1 MPGTVFKGSAIT
13 QDANASG
20 RIVRVVGEDG
30 LLLYPNEQPLVTF
43 LMEVSKRK
51 PMKQKTPVIEFYE
64 NDYEPGWV
72 QADAAGYTSGVTT
85 INVAAGHGARIIPN
99 TVIVVP
105 NAAGVSTKPELM
117 LVTAIATDALT
128 VVRGFAGSTAA
139 AVAANA
145 AISLLG
151 TAFIEFD
158 VMAEAKG
165 MTPALA
171 TQYMR
176 IFKRAVKVSRTQANT
191 SLYGAPGGERARLHA
206 ESIANMKIEMNKAFL
221 FSRTHAGSATV
232 PRETAGLNTV
242 ISTNVTDA
250 GGNITRTT
258 FESFARQVFD
268 VGSETKLLLAC
279 PMLVSAIHEWGNS
292 HLQLEVGA
300 KAFGVQ
306 VTKVHTGHGTLIVM
320 KDRQLT
326 DGISGGN
333 GFSGWNFAID
343 PNELSLIKLE
353 GQGDLSI
360 EEDVKKDGSD
370 GFYDQIRTECGLK
383 IKHERKHGKLYNVT
397 GFVA

>member
-1 MPGTVFKGSAIT
+1 MPGTVFKGSATT
-13 QDANASG
+13 QGANASG

-43 LMEVSKRK
+43 LMEVSKKK
-51 PMKQKTPVIEFYE
+51 PMTQASPIIEFYE

-72 QADAAGYTSGVTT
+72 QADAAGYDNVVTT
-85 INVAAGHGARIIPN
+85 VNVAAGHGARIIPN
-99 TVIVVP
+99 TVLVVP

-117 LVTAIATDALT
+117 LVTAVATDALT

-139 AVAANA
+139 AIAANA
-145 AISLLG
+145 AMAMLG

-158 VMAEAKG
+158 AMAESKG
-165 MTPALA
+165 MTPALV
-171 TQYMR
+171 TQYLQ
-176 IFKRAVKVSRTQANT
+176 IFKRAVKVSRTQSKT
-191 SLYGAPGGERARLHA
+191 KLYGAPGGERARLHA
-206 ESIANMKIEMNKAFL
+206 ESIANMKIEMNRAFL
-221 FSRTHAGSATV
+221 FSRAHAGSATL
-232 PRETAGLNTV
+232 PRATAGLNYV

-268 VGSETKLLLAC
+268 VGNETKLLLAC
-279 PMLVSAIHEWGNS
+279 PMLVSAVHEWGNA

-306 VTKVHTGHGTLIVM
+306 VTKIHTGHGTLIMM
-320 KDRQLT
+320 KDRTLT

-333 GFSGWNFAID
+333 GFSGWNFVID
-343 PNELSLIKLE
+343 PNEISLIKLD
-353 GQGDLSI
+353 GDGDLSI